1 MNEKDILKS
10 LALNFSERKSL
21 AALNNYEVL
30 FNNIVYVNKLFY
42 DLTIKLDAL
51 NKEIEQLI
59 IETYTVND
67 EFNEVA
73 SSKQYFKKIIPR
85 ILKNDFEILK
95 KFLIVFKSDEIDKI
109 DSNNV
114 GKLRKGFIDYSNLV
128 TTTRQT
134 LDSMVSDAYQLIIL
148 DAKELNF
155 HVLTS
160 LKSFELYATKSIRHS
175 LFNQEIEDALSE
187 FDNLN

>member
-95 KFLIVFKSDEIDKI
+95 KF
-109 DSNNV
+109 
-114 GKLRKGFIDYSNLV
+114 
-128 TTTRQT
+128 
-134 LDSMVSDAYQLIIL
+134 
-148 DAKELNF
+148 
-155 HVLTS
+155 
-160 LKSFELYATKSIRHS
+160 
-175 LFNQEIEDALSE
+175 FNC
-187 FDNLN
+187 F

>member
-10 LALNFSERKSL
+10 LALNFSERKNA

-30 FNNIVYVNKLFY
+30 FNNIVYVNQLFY
-42 DLTIKLDAL
+42 DLAIKLDVL

-59 IETYTVND
+59 IETDMVND
-67 EFNEVA
+67 EFNEVT

-95 KFLIVFKSDEIDKI
+95 KFLIVFESDEIDKI
-109 DSNNV
+109 DINNV
-114 GKLRKGFIDYSNLV
+114 GKLRKEFIDYSNLV

-134 LDSMVSDAYQLIIL
+134 LDSMVSDAYTNNVRCKR
-148 DAKELNF
+148 AKFSCSYIFKKL
-155 HVLTS
+155 
-160 LKSFELYATKSIRHS
+160 
-175 LFNQEIEDALSE
+175 
-187 FDNLN
+187 